1 MLELININSYYGQNH
16 VLKDVSI
23 KVEKGCLVTLIG
35 ANGAG
40 KSTTLKTISGLMRE
54 SSGRIRFEEREIGKM
69 TPDKI
74 AELGVAHVP
83 EGRRIFLKM
92 TVLENLEMGAYI
104 LRGKNKDT
112 FIRNLERIHKLFPI
126 LRERTKQIAG
136 TLSGGEQQMLAIGRA
151 LMAEPKFILFDE
163 PSLGLAPLMVKMV
176 FETIDSIH
184 RQGFGILVVE
194 QNASMALKLADYGY
208 VMELGVIKLHGPT
221 ESLRTNDIVIS
232 AYLGKG
238 RR

>member
-1 MLELININSYYGQNH
+1 LLELTKVNAYYGQNH
-16 VLKDVSI
+16 VLRDVTM
-23 KVEKGCLVTLIG
+23 KVGKGGLVALIG

-40 KSTTLKTISGLMRE
+40 KSTTLKTISGLIRNC
-54 SSGRIRFEEREIGKM
+54 SGNIRFEEHEISRI
-69 TPDKI
+69 TPDEI

-92 TVLENLEMGAYI
+92 TVLENLEMGGY
-104 LRGKNKDT
+104 LHRKKGKALFLKNRDKVYG
-112 FIRNLERIHKLFPI
+112 LFPI
-126 LRERTKQIAG
+126 LKERSGQIAG

-151 LMAEPKFILFDE
+151 LMEEPKFILFDE

-176 FETIDSIH
+176 FETINSIH

-194 QNASMALKLADYGY
+194 QNASMALNLADYGY
-208 VMELGVIKLHGPT
+208 VMELGIIKLEGT
-221 ESLRTNDIVIS
+221 TDILKTNEIVIH
-232 AYLGKG
+232 AYLGKE

>member
-1 MLELININSYYGQNH
+1 
-16 VLKDVSI
+16 VSI
-23 KVEKGCLVTLIG
+23 KVERGRLVTLIG

-54 SSGRIRFEEREIGKM
+54 SSGRVRFEEHEIGKM

-104 LRGKNKDT
+104 LRSKNKDT
-112 FIRNLERIHKLFPI
+112 FIKNLERIHKLFPI
-126 LRERTKQIAG
+126 LRERSKQIAG

-184 RQGFGILVVE
+184 QQGFGILVVE
-194 QNASMALKLADYGY
+194 QNASMALNLADYGY
-208 VMELGVIKLHGPT
+208 VMELGVIKLQGPT